1 MFVERIPQG
10 SRLVAAAVALALT
23 ASACAGSSERD
34 AGRVVSF
41 HRDIQPI
48 FSASCAGCHP
58 TAYPYLDL
66 RPDHAYDQLV
76 GIAPP
81 NAPSYER
88 VVPGKPDLSYLLIHP
103 PDPSRMNLLTGAER
117 MLIVRWI
124 EQGAKDN

>member
-1 MFVERIPQG
+1 M
-10 SRLVAAAVALALT
+10 AAALAVALT
-23 ASACAGSSERD
+23 ASACAGSSERG

-41 HRDIQPI
+41 RRDIQPI

-66 RPDHAYDQLV
+66 RPRHSYDQLV
-76 GIAPP
+76 GVTPP

-103 PDPSRMNLLTGAER
+103 ADPSRMNLLTPPER